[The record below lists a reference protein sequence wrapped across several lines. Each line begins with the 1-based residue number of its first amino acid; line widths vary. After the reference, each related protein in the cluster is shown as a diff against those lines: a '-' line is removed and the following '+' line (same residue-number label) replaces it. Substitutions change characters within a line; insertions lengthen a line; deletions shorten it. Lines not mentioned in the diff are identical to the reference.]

1 MEKIGRGKTHISR
14 RLGRYLSFFHA
25 VPVEVYHVAD
35 YRRRICGALKDAE
48 WFDPANEE
56 ASHLRDDCQT
66 AAINDMIQFLNLHS
80 NGVAILDS
88 TNSTL
93 DRRSRLVN
101 MVLFVDFLFLY
112 ERSLFFKLDK
122 IHWREGDVD

>member
-1 MEKIGRGKTHISR
+1 MLSFCHTVGRGKTHISR

-48 WFDPANEE
+48 WFDPSNVE
-56 ASHLRDDCQT
+56 ASNLRDECQM
-66 AAINDMIQFLNLHS
+66 AAVADMTDFLNRHP

-88 TNSTL
+88 TNSTHEKRAKL
-93 DRRSRLVN
+93 LN
-101 MVLFVDFLFLY
+101 MVSH
-112 ERSLFFKLDK
+112 R
-122 IHWREGDVD
+122 

>member
-1 MEKIGRGKTHISR
+1 M
-14 RLGRYLSFFHA
+14 
-25 VPVEVYHVAD
+25 EVYHVAD

-101 MVLFVDFLFLY
+101 MVLSEKNYFRHVNN
-112 ERSLFFKLDK
+112 RFFS
-122 IHWREGDVD
+122 R